1 MVKIIKFPNR
11 SRPEYSDHFI
21 KNVSPTAIG
30 NFIKAESPQ
39 LSLRAADAMALAII
53 YSTYLQLVFDE
64 EGSNVPI
71 ELMQKFEDNDK
82 QTFCWHTHDKKTL
95 H

>member
-1 MVKIIKFPNR
+1 MVKIIKFPRNKA
-11 SRPEYSDHFI
+11 EYSEHFI
-21 KNVSPTAIG
+21 KNVNPTAIG
-30 NFIKAESPQ
+30 NFIKAETPT

-82 QTFCWHTHDKKTL
+82 QTFCWHTNDKKTL

>member
-1 MVKIIKFPNR
+1 MVKIIKFPDTTKK
-11 SRPEYSDHFI
+11 YSDKFI
-21 KNVSPTAIG
+21 KNVDPTAIG
-30 NFIKAESPQ
+30 NFIKAETPT

-71 ELMQKFEDNDK
+71 DLMQKFEDNDK

>member
-1 MVKIIKFPNR
+1 MSKILKFPNKK
-11 SRPEYSDHFI
+11 SPYSDRFLT
-21 KNVSPTAIG
+21 NVKPNAIG
-30 NFIKAESPQ
+30 DFILKQNPNM
-39 LSLRAADAMALAII
+39 SLKAADAMALAII

-71 ELMQKFEDNDK
+71 DLMRKFEDNDK

>member
-1 MVKIIKFPNR
+1 MVKIIKFPYR
-11 SRPEYSDHFI
+11 RRHEYSDHFI
-21 KNVSPTAIG
+21 KNVDPTAIG
-30 NFIKAESPQ
+30 NFIKAETPT

-53 YSTYLQLVFDE
+53 YNTYLQLVFDE
-64 EGSNVPI
+64 EGSNVPM

-82 QTFCWHTHDKKTL
+82 QTFCWHTNDKKTL

>member
-1 MVKIIKFPNR
+1 MVKIIRFPKR
-11 SRPEYSDHFI
+11 EVKYSDKFI
-21 KNVSPTAIG
+21 KDVSPTAIG
-30 NFIKAESPQ
+30 DFIKTESPT
-39 LSLRAADAMALAII
+39 LSLKAADAMALAII

-64 EGSNVPI
+64 EGSNVPM
-71 ELMQKFEDNDK
+71 ELMRKFEDNDQ

>member
-1 MVKIIKFPNR
+1 MVKIIRFPKR
-11 SRPEYSDHFI
+11 EVKYSDKFI
-21 KNVSPTAIG
+21 KDVSPTVIG
-30 NFIKAESPQ
+30 NFIKTESPT
-39 LSLRAADAMALAII
+39 LSLKAADAMALAII

-71 ELMQKFEDNDK
+71 DLMRKFEDNDK

>member
-1 MVKIIKFPNR
+1 MVKIIKFPRNP
-11 SRPEYSDHFI
+11 SEYSEHFI
-21 KNVSPTAIG
+21 KNVNPTAIG
-30 NFIKAESPQ
+30 NFIKAETPT
-39 LSLRAADAMALAII
+39 LSLRAADAIALAII

-71 ELMQKFEDNDK
+71 DLMRKFEDNDQ

>member
-1 MVKIIKFPNR
+1 MVKIIKFPRNKA
-11 SRPEYSDHFI
+11 EYSEHFI
-21 KNVSPTAIG
+21 KNVNPTAIG
-30 NFIKAESPQ
+30 NFIKAETPT

-64 EGSNVPI
+64 EGSNVPM
-71 ELMQKFEDNDK
+71 ELMQKFENNDK
-82 QTFCWHTHDKKTL
+82 QTFCWHTNDKKTL

>member
-1 MVKIIKFPNR
+1 MVKIIKFPRNQ
-11 SRPEYSDHFI
+11 SEYSEHFI
-21 KNVSPTAIG
+21 KSVSPTAIG
-30 NFIKAESPQ
+30 NFIKAETPT

-64 EGSNVPI
+64 EGSNVPM

-82 QTFCWHTHDKKTL
+82 QTFCWHTNDKKTL

>member
-11 SRPEYSDHFI
+11 SRTEYSDHFI
-21 KNVSPTAIG
+21 KNVDPTAIG
-30 NFIKAESPQ
+30 NFIKAESPT
-39 LSLRAADAMALAII
+39 LSLRAAVAIALAII

-64 EGSNVPI
+64 EGSNVPM

-82 QTFCWHTHDKKTL
+82 QTFCWHTNDKKTL

>member
-1 MVKIIKFPNR
+1 MVKIIKFPRNK
-11 SRPEYSDHFI
+11 SEYSEQFI
-21 KNVSPTAIG
+21 KNVNPTAIG
-30 NFIKAESPQ
+30 NFIKTETPT

-64 EGSNVPI
+64 EGSSVPM

>member
-1 MVKIIKFPNR
+1 MVKIIKFPR
-11 SRPEYSDHFI
+11 SKAEYSEHFI
-21 KNVSPTAIG
+21 KSVSPTAIG
-30 NFIKAESPQ
+30 NFIKAETPT

-64 EGSNVPI
+64 EGSNVPKD
-71 ELMQKFEDNDK
+71 LLQKFEDNDEK
-82 QTFCWHTHDKKTL
+82 TFCWHAHDKKTL